1 LAVRLP
7 DSYNDSERELDLR
20 MSERIPDLQTGS
32 PSLGD
37 VLVAMEWLRVEYP
50 QFVERRRGDFLAI
63 NCQRLSKETWESREE
78 VSLYRGLAAM
88 RARLPVPLWIIQQAD
103 QEVEF
108 WPLIGDVPI
117 FTEHVSAQFVWML
130 EGAFDRGEAQ
140 RRYPE
145 DSGLILSAPLAERCR
160 GLDAD
165 V

>member
-1 LAVRLP
+1 MLGFGGRHNRSIGLALNRAATT
-7 DSYNDSERELDLR
+7 SN
-20 MSERIPDLQTGS
+20 ILQQLIQVCK
-32 PSLGD
+32 SL
-37 VLVAMEWLRVEYP
+37 
-50 QFVERRRGDFLAI
+50 GDFLAI

-78 VSLYRGLAAM
+78 VSLHRGLAAM
-88 RARLPVPLWIIQQAD
+88 RARLPVPLWIIQKAD
-103 QEVEF
+103 QEVEL

-117 FTEHVSAQFVWML
+117 FTEHVSAQFGWML
-130 EGAFDRGEAQ
+130 EAAFDRGDSQ